1 MNLLLLTVRSMIE
14 SMTSQSGHFEDFAPV
29 LWAQPPPT
37 YPDAPAEGPGRWI
50 VTDAG
55 ILWTN
60 DQSLLGL
67 DTTNASDWTLVTNI
81 RATLVEQFA
90 LGTPAAETFG
100 RIQEELDVDE
110 WFDGDLEAADI
121 TV

>member
-1 MNLLLLTVRSMIE
+1 MID
-14 SMTSQSGHFEDFAPV
+14 SMTAEYSDHFEDFAPT
-29 LWAQPPPT
+29 LWSAPPPT
-37 YPDAPAEGPGRWI
+37 YPDAPAQGPGRWI

-67 DTTNASDWTLVTNI
+67 DTKDASDWKLVTDI

-90 LGTPAAETFG
+90 LGTPAAEVFG
-100 RIQEELDVDE
+100 RIQDEIDVDE
-110 WFDGDLEAADI
+110 YFEGDLEIANI